1 MQCVFLTL
9 VNTRLKRNF
18 NFKQIKEI
26 MIFQS

>member
-1 MQCVFLTL
+1 MQCVFLNL